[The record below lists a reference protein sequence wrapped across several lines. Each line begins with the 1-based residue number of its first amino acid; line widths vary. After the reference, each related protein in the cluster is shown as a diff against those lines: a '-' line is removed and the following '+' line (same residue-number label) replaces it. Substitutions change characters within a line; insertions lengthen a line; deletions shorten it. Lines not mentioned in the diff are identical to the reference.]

1 MAQTE
6 ARKENLQLGKGMDHS
21 GVALLLRAGAMPSCG
36 KTRFLLDRVSKISRQ
51 VSLEIIFIGHNMG
64 IWLFLSSLK
73 SSWTATNVFFRV

>member
-6 ARKENLQLGKGMDHS
+6 ARKENLQLGRGMDHS
-21 GVALLLRAGAMPSCG
+21 GVALLLRAGAMPPCG